1 MKTKMLLVVAIVFAM
16 NVNAQTPER
25 KWGLGIQG
33 GLEQYNGDFGNG
45 FYNFNQPFYGFG
57 GISISRNISEH
68 FDIELNTTLGDI
80 GHENSDYKNHSNVS
94 FSRSMF
100 QFNVNAKYNFF
111 KYDNV
116 KLRPFVFAGLGY
128 LRFADD
134 KRSGREINNMQLP
147 DFGFGLTYKVSPI
160 VSVVFKETFMISDYD
175 RIEYVSGG
183 EHNDSYLQHSIGL
196 VFNLG
201 KAKDTDGD
209 GISDR
214 IDNCPEIAG
223 LALFK
228 GCPDTDGDGITDA
241 EDNCPK
247 TKGLKEFNGCPD
259 TDGDGVADKEDN
271 CPKIKGLKALNGCPD
286 TDGDGITDAEDSCPK
301 VKGLEKFKGCP
312 DTDGD
317 GVTDAKDNCPK
328 IKGLK
333 ALNGCPDRDNDGVA
347 DKDDIC
353 PDVAG
358 LLKNKGCPEVK
369 KEEKAVL
376 EKALHGIK
384 FQSGKNIITTSSYSI
399 LNNVVSLLKKNS
411 NYKLKIEGHTD
422 SQGNDNMNLEL
433 SKNRANAVKNYLI
446 KKGIDANRL
455 SSKGFGE
462 AKPIADNNTSKGRAE
477 NRRVELTIGF

>member
-1 MKTKMLLVVAIVFAM
+1 MKTKMLLIIAVVFAI

-286 TDGDGITDAEDSCPK
+286 
-301 VKGLEKFKGCP
+301 
-312 DTDGD
+312 
-317 GVTDAKDNCPK
+317 
-328 IKGLK
+328 
-333 ALNGCPDRDNDGVA
+333 RDNDGVA

-376 EKALHGIK
+376 EKALHGVK

-433 SKNRANAVKNYLI
+433 SKNRATAVKNYLI
-446 KKGIDANRL
+446 KKGIAANRL